1 MEINTKRIL
10 PDTRASISQFVKIK
24 MNSNKIGISC
34 DDSLVSG
41 GTPTYTVL
49 FCTFDGDEEQ
59 FRELSSETN
68 LLALSESVKYS
79 SFNFAYLGI
88 KYRANSATGEVQ
100 IYLNTAT

>member
-1 MEINTKRIL
+1 MKSIAIL
-10 PDTRASISQFVKIK
+10 SDTRASVSHFNKIK
-24 MNSNKIGISC
+24 MTGTKIGISC
-34 DDSLVSG
+34 DDSLVVG

-49 FCTFDGDEEQ
+49 CCAFDGEEAQ

-88 KYRANSATGEVQ
+88 KYTPNSATGTVQ
-100 IYLNTAT
+100 IYLNTTT

>member
-1 MEINTKRIL
+1 MDSIAIL
-10 PDTRASISQFVKIK
+10 SDTRASVSHFKKVK
-24 MNSNKIGISC
+24 MTGSKIGISC
-34 DDSLVSG
+34 DDSLVVG

-88 KYRANSATGEVQ
+88 KYTPNSATGEVQ